1 MRLGTILLLG
11 FCLTPAVWAQ
21 NARSPAVQPPP
32 GNITSTN
39 SFPSTNAG
47 VPNPAV
53 DAGTV
58 LTNAAG
64 GSFSVQQL
72 GTQLQTLRST
82 VDQTLPMLTTFNQQ
96 VSSQSPGATIAGAVR
111 NIFSGNKNQG
121 QNGSAVSQDV
131 TNVLSAL
138 GALVNTNRQTQ
149 IDPRTLATLQKDLQ
163 TVQRDL
169 QNLNLSG
176 TTPQPASPGLS
187 PTGR

>member
-1 MRLGTILLLG
+1 MGYFLLVG
-11 FCLTPAVWAQ
+11 WVAPAVLGQ
-21 NARSPAVQPPP
+21 NARGPAAQPPP

-39 SFPSTNAG
+39 SIISTNSA
-47 VPNPAV
+47 VAPNA
-53 DAGTV
+53 
-58 LTNAAG
+58 AAG
-64 GSFSVQQL
+64 GGTVMTNASGGSFTVQQL
-72 GTQLQTLRST
+72 GAQLQTLRRT
-82 VDQTLPMLTTFNQQ
+82 VDQTLPMLNTFNQQ
-96 VSSQSPGATIAGAVR
+96 VSAQSPGSTIAGAVR

-121 QNGSAVSQDV
+121 QNGGGVSQDV

-149 IDPRTLATLQKDLQ
+149 IDPNTLATLQKDLQ

-176 TTPQPASPGLS
+176 TTTQPVSPGLS